1 MRLRHILILNASL
14 LAINEAWLDF
24 WSYPIVVFGSVFIL
38 FAALIC
44 GILII
49 ISSFSLP
56 SGQVVDITKAQ
67 QAKENGS
74 VAVAGTLSFTI
85 KMADQEDIVLRRWES
100 RLLRVAT
107 WIVELTYNFTSVG
120 S

>member
-1 MRLRHILILNASL
+1 MEILFGKKFLGLKDDFVRRVQNIFGDEGPESRLRHILIRNASL

-24 WSYPIVVFGSVFIL
+24 WSYPIVVFGSIFIL

-67 QAKENGS
+67 QAKEN
-74 VAVAGTLSFTI
+74 
-85 KMADQEDIVLRRWES
+85 DQWRS
-100 RLLRVAT
+100 RGR
-107 WIVELTYNFTSVG
+107 
-120 S
+120 